1 MTDVTSNEVFDRV
14 VRSLKANGERF
25 VREERAARIKTYLTI
40 VIAAIIFAFGFIAGL
55 LVH

>member
-14 VRSLKANGERF
+14 VRSLIANGKRIEYEMR
-25 VREERAARIKTYLTI
+25 VARIKRYWTI
-40 VIAAIIFAFGFIAGL
+40 ALSVIVFAAGFVAGL

>member
-14 VRSLKANGERF
+14 VRSLIANGQRIEH
-25 VREERAARIKTYLTI
+25 EMRAARIKRYWTVALS
-40 VIAAIIFAFGFIAGL
+40 AIIFIAGFVAGL